1 MVGATAV
8 ACGVDSS
15 ASRPTSPAAALA
27 EVKVAAPVAKPRD
40 VPTLSWAIEEVD
52 AGIWPALALRS
63 DDAPY
68 VVYMLQGSPPW
79 DRQGNKDGAVKNAVR
94 NESAWDVTTIAVGNV
109 WGPMDMAI
117 GPDDVAHVSYYHD
130 REAVLNDLA
139 YAVLRGGQWETDATF
154 DSGHAGFGYM
164 IAIGPNGRPH
174 RSAPNPWKG
183 SVIEYNALDHSG
195 KWVIEDIDSGP
206 QSWRD
211 AISIA
216 IDPLGNPH
224 VSYLDKQ
231 FENLALASR
240 SEAGW
245 NVDIVDEES
254 GSGLFSALLI
264 DETGRFHISYL
275 QSTGTTTSTGVVK
288 YATIGADDS
297 EWEIRQVGT
306 LEDLSLQWP
315 GPRRFTS
322 LVVDRE
328 HNPWIAYSDEKV
340 LSLAVWDG
348 SSWRTQTV
356 VNAGE
361 GTFGQRVYLKLDSNG
376 HPHLAYFEVTTSEP
390 LTGMVKYAKGTPR

>member
-1 MVGATAV
+1 M

-15 ASRPTSPAAALA
+15 ASGPTSPAAALA
-27 EVKVAAPVAKPRD
+27 EVTVAAPVAKPRD
-40 VPTLSWAIEEVD
+40 VLTFSWAIEEVD

-79 DRQGNKDGAVKNAVR
+79 DRQGNKNGAVKNAVR
-94 NESAWDVTTIAVGNV
+94 NESAWDVTTIVVGNV

-139 YAVLRGGQWETDATF
+139 YAVLRSGQWETDATF

-174 RSAPNPWKG
+174 TSAPNPWKG

-306 LEDLSLQWP
+306 LEDLSFQWP